1 MALFKGT
8 IYKRLNDL
16 NFEQWVNVYHVEAL
30 GPASALDAI
39 ESIANL
45 EATVLTESS
54 TIYRLS
60 VQQGVG
66 QPTSLRSVSI
76 QGELTGEGV
85 NLVPFF
91 NTVRVILGDEFERTE
106 SKYLRG
112 LIQEANVQGWNI
124 SGELR
129 DWVQANYAT
138 PLLGILGLR
147 GPNGEEILTA
157 TVQQAI
163 QMRQV
168 GWKRRAR
175 PGFKRGWV
183 PV

>member
-16 NFEQWVNVYHVEAL
+16 NFEQWTNVYHVEAL
-30 GPASALDAI
+30 GPNSALDAI
-39 ESIANL
+39 ESIALL
-45 EATVLTESS
+45 EQEILTESS

-66 QPTSLRSVSI
+66 QPTALRSVSL
-76 QGELTGEGV
+76 QGAIPGSGA

-91 NTVRVILGDEFERTE
+91 NTIRVVLGDEFERTE

-112 LIQEANVQGWNI
+112 CILEDNVQGFNI

-129 DWVQANYAT
+129 TYVQDNYAN
-138 PLLGILGLR
+138 PLLEILGLR
-147 GPNGEEILTA
+147 GPNGEQITTA
-157 TVQQAI
+157 TTQQAI
-163 QMRQV
+163 QMRQI
-168 GWKRRAR
+168 GWKRRSR

-183 PV
+183 PA

>member
-30 GPASALDAI
+30 GANSALDAL
-39 ESIANL
+39 ESIAVL
-45 EATVLTESS
+45 EQNILSNS
-54 TIYRLS
+54 CTIYRLS
-60 VQQGVG
+60 VTQGTG
-66 QPTSLRSVSI
+66 QPTALRSLDL
-76 QGELTGEGV
+76 QGEFDGIGA
-85 NLVPFF
+85 NLLPFF
-91 NTVRVILGDEFERTE
+91 NTIRVVLGDEFERTE

-112 LIQEANVQGWNI
+112 CAFEANVQGFNW
-124 SGELR
+124 SGELV
-129 DWVQANYAT
+129 DQVQDNYAT

-147 GPNGEEILTA
+147 GPNGEQILTA
-157 TVQQAI
+157 TVQRAI
-163 QMRQV
+163 QMRQIS
-168 GWKRRAR
+168 WHRRTR